1 MICPIIF
8 STGAAGE
15 SLAYINRV
23 FEVLAQ
29 KNEHISV
36 YDPRR
41 FPGYST
47 EKEHYGIF
55 LGDEVHFTREVNEWI
70 AADILGEFVSL
81 LSADCA
87 E

>member
-1 MICPIIF
+1 MICSIIF

-29 KNEHISV
+29 KNEYISV

-55 LGDEVHFTREVNEWI
+55 LG
-70 AADILGEFVSL
+70 EFVSL